1 MITRSEQQSVEAA
14 VEKNFDVK
22 QYAWHKYTSSRGTKL
37 KGPRGS
43 EVVLRNGDLYGVK
56 EYNSKQDMYLVLK
69 MPTAVFKI
77 NIPASDKLMNEKSVE
92 VKGKKPTLPKNPPT
106 KIKVDMAPP
115 AGKKTVKEAAAPKAV
130 KPKLTANQKKIVA
143 VKMEIKRLRGLT
155 QNGTNLRKI
164 EAQKAELKKL
174 QAKEKAAGPSTPKAK
189 VVKAPKAFKGKI
201 TIAVEDYEIIGRVD
215 GKTIAEG
222 RRAKGGYLVDYS
234 ALGGK
239 DVKVVGNAVKTKAA
253 IQARLETFVEK
264 LKSGK
269 ITSTLFP
276 NASGISAPKTVAPKP
291 EPETKEKAV
300 PKAKAPKAAEVK
312 LPPEFEAAR
321 TLLKAID
328 KGGVP
333 LNTMKLNLI
342 GRELGL
348 EINSNAKPDATIERI
363 RAAVERAVDSAVAEQ
378 AHSKKPTRMRVNLET
393 SQDDDDDDD
402 EFDHGGIV
410 DIDELEFDDDVS
422 GLVDVPLPESW
433 SASTSG
439 VKRKSKRLI
448 LDNDDEEETA

>member
-1 MITRSEQQSVEAA
+1 MLTRSEQQSVEAA

-22 QYAWHKYTSSRGTKL
+22 QYAWHKYTSARGTKL

-115 AGKKTVKEAAAPKAV
+115 AKKKTVKEAAAPSDMTYEASPIVCSHCKKKAKHGVIIKGKKYAIDCGADKLGLTTASLKKLIGAAAPASKPSTEKAPKVV

-155 QNGTNLRKI
+155 QNATNLRKV

-174 QAKEKAAGPSTPKAK
+174 NAKEKLAAKKEPIAPKVKEPKATPQK
-189 VVKAPKAFKGKI
+189 ESAAPQAPKKDKAPNV
-201 TIAVEDYEIIGRVD
+201 T
-215 GKTIAEG
+215 
-222 RRAKGGYLVDYS
+222 
-234 ALGGK
+234 
-239 DVKVVGNAVKTKAA
+239 
-253 IQARLETFVEK
+253 
-264 LKSGK
+264 
-269 ITSTLFP
+269 
-276 NASGISAPKTVAPKP
+276 
-291 EPETKEKAV
+291 
-300 PKAKAPKAAEVK
+300 

-348 EINSNAKPDATIERI
+348 DIASNAKPDATIERI
-363 RAAVERAVDSAVAEQ
+363 RAAVQRAVESARAEVQ
-378 AHSKKPTRMRVNLET
+378 HSKKPTRVKVNLAP
-393 SQDDDDDDD
+393 DDDDDD

-422 GLVDVPLPESW
+422 GLVDIPLPESW

-439 VKRKSKRLI
+439 AKRKSKRMI
-448 LDNDDEEETA
+448 LDDDEEEAA